1 MFTSAS
7 ELLRQRFDDN
17 IATKDILKTYKQ
29 LEEGQINSKTS
40 NNVEKHKYMQPSIE
54 ILNKYKAQ
62 SKPKNTQKNTKTC
75 VISIL
80 LSEFVVTV
88 KKRDDG
94 DFKSD
99 SLYNGI
105 CAINRQFKEFFKHQ
119 APFNILQDFEFS
131 TFRDILHAQMIELEE
146 MNNGK
151 SKSADPLSEE
161 EMSHIFN
168 HPALSCDIPEGL
180 FRRIFLWI
188 GCCSA
193 RRGGTYQEIMYDHFK
208 KHDDGGFDLVII
220 HDKTHQGG
228 LYHRSHSGYKQ
239 PLSHIIPPDEKG
251 TIGAYLNAGK
261 WFTRKHAGHDKLS
274 RMLQEICTITGID
287 CVNRNII
294 NHSIRKTIAQKLNDN
309 GLDPQA
315 IMNITLHRSITELNC
330 YRSQNENQ
338 RITVAK
344 LTLPDISDNDSKSTD
359 VINDDSMNNDQDA
372 ISSDTSVNDSSI
384 SSDVPDCPDKSI
396 GSDHAFNDIS
406 NITLPFKRSNN
417 YDEIEGHKF
426 KFIKCH

>member
-1 MFTSAS
+1 MFQIHNYLS
-7 ELLRQRFDDN
+7 
-17 IATKDILKTYKQ
+17 TY
-29 LEEGQINSKTS
+29 
-40 NNVEKHKYMQPSIE
+40 
-54 ILNKYKAQ
+54 LNLYDK
-62 SKPKNTQKNTKTC
+62 S

-338 RITVAK
+338 RITVNAEGLQCLARKYLKPGKNEGWWTTGGLLDQVLNYAIPIFEVVHPNAVAVFAFDNSTNHESMAK
-344 LTLPDISDNDSKSTD
+344 DVLNVNNMDVHPGDHPDYPNQEKG
-359 VINDDSMNNDQDA
+359 M
-372 ISSDTSVNDSSI
+372 
-384 SSDVPDCPDKSI
+384 K
-396 GSDHAFNDIS
+396 
-406 NITLPFKRSNN
+406 
-417 YDEIEGHKF
+417 EILD
-426 KFIKCH
+426 